1 MDTASLHER
10 LPPPAEICR
19 RIDLCREEISELKK
33 LLKLS
38 AAAHRADEVRAQRR
52 ATATPQQEVRRDE

>member
-1 MDTASLHER
+1 MDIASLHDR

-38 AAAHRADEVRAQRR
+38 AAARRADEARAQRR
-52 ATATPQQEVRRDE
+52 VTTTQQEASRDE